1 MSESSR
7 TSGVFI
13 QPRWKRA
20 PGALEKLLAFVMTV
34 VPIVGL
40 MLCTFDARNQVP
52 KVKAAAEQLHNSA
65 RSLGLLAAA
74 DRDARLAAASSG
86 SGLGERY
93 AEGRRMMAEGFAT
106 LGRDLQADGRWGRY
120 LPWIGGAVL
129 GALGLI
135 FCFFAWPLRRYA
147 SALYGAA
154 CFGSAAFA
162 AALKWGE
169 MGPVPA
175 ALVALPPV
183 FLGALVGWHLVVVV
197 ASLQVGALTC
207 LLPAWAFAKSYGPE
221 HLPTWFI
228 PVVLSASALVVAL
241 AYLFLVRAALI
252 STLSVGGAL
261 AAALAATTLL
271 VAWKGLAMPWEAILA
286 IIVFCA
292 VLGTLTQYRYAGGP
306 KGEDGG
312 EDDEGDNPYDYRPPA
327 RKKLKI
333 KPA

>member
-20 PGALEKLLAFVMTV
+20 PGTLEKLLAVVMTV

-52 KVKAAAEQLHNSA
+52 RVKAAAEQLHNSA

-74 DRDARLAAASSG
+74 DPDARRAASGG

-93 AEGRRMMAEGFAT
+93 AEGRRMMAEGFAA

-129 GALGLI
+129 SVLGLI

-147 SALYGAA
+147 SALYGAT

-169 MGPVPA
+169 LGPVPA

-207 LLPAWAFAKSYGPE
+207 LLPAWALAQSYGPE
-221 HLPTWFI
+221 RLPAWFI

-261 AAALAATTLL
+261 AVALAAATLL
-271 VAWKGLAMPWEAILA
+271 VAWKGLELPWEAVLA
-286 IIVFCA
+286 IIAFCA
-292 VLGTLTQYRYAGGP
+292 ILGTLTQYRYAGGP
-306 KGEDGG
+306 QAE
-312 EDDEGDNPYDYRPPA
+312 EADDEGDNPYDYRPPA
-327 RKKLKI
+327 RKKPKL